1 MSVCTQNKCTR
12 YWPDMESNKTYGQ
25 VHVVNLKETPNP
37 HYILR
42 EFLVHHEDVS
52 GGGEGGVEEGG
63 GREWRRGGRGSKEMG

>member
-1 MSVCTQNKCTR
+1 
-12 YWPDMESNKTYGQ
+12 MESNKTYGE

-52 GGGEGGVEEGG
+52 GGGEGGGLKK
-63 GREWRRGGRGSKEMG
+63 WDKRGGRGC

>member
-63 GREWRRGGRGSKEMG
+63 RARVEEGREGI

>member
-63 GREWRRGGRGSKEMG
+63 GCKWRRGGRGSKEMG